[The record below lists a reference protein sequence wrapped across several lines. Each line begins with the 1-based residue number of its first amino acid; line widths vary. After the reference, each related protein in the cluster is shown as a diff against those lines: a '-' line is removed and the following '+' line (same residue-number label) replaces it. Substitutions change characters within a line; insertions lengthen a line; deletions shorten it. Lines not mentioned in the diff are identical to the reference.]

1 MAIDYSW
8 LEENVVKRQLAE
20 GEKEKLGGLL
30 LEKSVAKNDHILTQ
44 GQAGGVLYI
53 LRSGRANINVDA
65 NGQNMHIAAA
75 NEGALFGE
83 ITFLTGDAA
92 TANVI
97 AAEDCTVYKLTRE
110 DCSELM
116 QTAPELVYVFMA
128 AMLVNAAKVIR
139 SRDADH
145 ASMLQYM
152 GTSHK

>member
-8 LEENVVKRQLAE
+8 LEENVVKRQLTE
-20 GEKEKLGGLL
+20 MEKEKLGGLL
-30 LEKSVAKNDHILTQ
+30 LEKNVAKNDHILTQ
-44 GQAGGVLYI
+44 GQTGGVLYI

-65 NGQNMHIAAA
+65 NGQHMHIAAA
-75 NEGALFGE
+75 KEGALFGE

-97 AAEDCTVYKLTRE
+97 ASEDCTVYKLARE

-116 QTAPELVYVFMA
+116 QAAPELVYVFMA

-139 SRDADH
+139 SKDADH